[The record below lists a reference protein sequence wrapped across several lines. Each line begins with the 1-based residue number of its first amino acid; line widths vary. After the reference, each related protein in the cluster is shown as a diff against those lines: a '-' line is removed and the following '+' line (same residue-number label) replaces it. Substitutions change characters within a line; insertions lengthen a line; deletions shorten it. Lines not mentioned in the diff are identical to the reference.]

1 MFLILC
7 CGFWACGEEEEPE
20 ESGFQMYY
28 INKEETAVVSEEI
41 EEPTGTEEEQLS
53 RIMELLQ
60 EPPKNPEYKRAL
72 PDTVSI
78 VDYRLEK
85 GQLYLFFDSNYQKM
99 TKVYEVLCRTAVVRA
114 LCQLPQ
120 VDYVAFFV
128 NDQSLADSNQMPVG
142 LMNSELFI
150 ENTGDQINTF
160 NSVTLDL
167 YFSNAT
173 GDKLVK
179 ERDNFNYSSNMSLE
193 KLVVEQLIQGPIS
206 EHAFPSIPPETKLL
220 SITTKDGICYVNFDE
235 GFLGQGYDVTEQV
248 PIYSIVNS
256 LSELSGVNKVQIL
269 INGETP
275 KVYRESISFETIFE
289 RNFDILEGAG
299 TQEEGQEDQESGK
312 EAESEKESGEEDAKS
327 GQGDK
332 KEDDKS

>member
-1 MFLILC
+1 MLLLC
-7 CGFWACGEEEEPE
+7 CGLWACQENEEPE
-20 ESGFQMYY
+20 PGYQMYY
-28 INKEETAVVSEEI
+28 VNKEETAVVSEAM
-41 EEPTGTEEEQLS
+41 EEPSGSEEEQLS
-53 RIMELLQ
+53 QMIDLLQ
-60 EPPKNPEYKRAL
+60 ESPENPEYKRAL

-78 VDYRLEK
+78 LDYRLEK
-85 GQLYLFFDSNYQKM
+85 GQLYLYFDSSYQKM
-99 TKVYEVLCRTAVVRA
+99 SKVYEVLCRTAIVRT

-120 VDYVAFFV
+120 VDYVAFFI

-142 LMNSELFI
+142 LMNAELFI
-150 ENTGDQINTF
+150 ENTGDQINTY

-193 KLVVEQLIQGPIS
+193 KLVVEQLIQGPVS
-206 EHAFPSIPPETKLL
+206 EHAYPSIPPETKLL
-220 SITTKDGICYVNFDE
+220 SITTKDGICYVNLSD

-256 LSELSGVNKVQIL
+256 LSELSSVNKVQIL

-275 KVYRESISFETIFE
+275 RVYRESISFETIFE
-289 RNFDILEGAG
+289 RNFDILEGAETQKEEETKDG
-299 TQEEGQEDQESGK
+299 QEEEQEETKDEQK
-312 EAESEKESGEEDAKS
+312 EEA
-327 GQGDK
+327 K
-332 KEDDKS
+332 KEESNGKK